1 MKSVVAGV
9 VCAVGVA
16 VLLGAGIGAQEQPAA
31 AGAADPRVGL
41 KPGLKNAG
49 QAARNLEL
57 VSSLPKPPGFF
68 DPKMPAGE
76 PTEPEV
82 EAKPDAKPDV
92 KPPEVKPEVKTDAKQ
107 PEPPKPPAPPRGA
120 ASTSRTRT
128 SPSAAST
135 SSSAT
140 STASTSTTSPT
151 DESPSC
157 WPRSSVPAGRVT
169 SRSTATCS

>member
-1 MKSVVAGV
+1 MKSVAAGV

-16 VLLGAGIGAQEQPAA
+16 VLLGAGIGAQEKPAT
-31 AGAADPRVGL
+31 AGATDPRVGL

-57 VSSLPKPPGFF
+57 VSSLPKPPGFY

-76 PTEPEV
+76 PTEPED
-82 EAKPDAKPDV
+82 EAKPDAKP
-92 KPPEVKPEVKTDAKQ
+92 EAK
-107 PEPPKPPAPPRGA
+107 PKPSPTASQRTSQRNRPSPLRRAGA

-128 SPSAAST
+128 SRSAAAT

-151 DESPSC
+151 GESPSC
-157 WPRSSVPAGRVT
+157 SPRSSVPVGRAT
-169 SRSTATCS
+169 SRCTATSW